1 MAINLS
7 SQALENA
14 AKEAEKLS
22 AQKDA
27 NLDILAQQKRAE
39 ANTTRGYAKTFG
51 QAGYKGPFFTSEY
64 SIFYE
69 AAYQEAIA
77 SELEN
82 KSATQKL
89 AVEQAKVKEKA
100 AKVAAAQAI
109 EAQKVAAI
117 KQEVTTRTREGAER
131 SSSRM
136 RARRAGGGL
145 LSAASSPD
153 LSAPATGPILGS
165 GAPSLGGSMA
175 SFGSSSVLG
184 TRVKI

>member
-1 MAINLS
+1 MALS
-7 SQALENA
+7 SQALANA

-27 NLDILAQQKRAE
+27 NLDALAQQKRAE
-39 ANTTRGYAKTFG
+39 AATTRGYAKTFG
-51 QAGYKGPFFTSEY
+51 QAGYNGPFFNSANEIQY
-64 SIFYE
+64 Q
-69 AAYQEAIA
+69 AAFQEAIA
-77 SELEN
+77 LELEN
-82 KSATQKL
+82 KSALQKL
-89 AVEQAKVKEKA
+89 AIEQAKVREET
-100 AKVAAAQAI
+100 AKIAAAQAA

-153 LSAPATGPILGS
+153 LSAPATGPVLGS